1 MIKTEKNIFRQTR
14 IIYFLSLVFSIV
26 IVNNAVSQTASSG
39 SVLLASLDKKEAI
52 KAVSTVNTGNVVFPE
67 ILKGNEEQA
76 LEYIENFSEKRRGYL
91 VSMYNKGQR
100 LLPQAAAILKAHGLP
115 EELKVLLALESAY
128 NPNARSKAGA
138 VGYWQFMDNVA
149 KEYGMKI
156 AQLQAKQKKIKGSK
170 HAKNKAIARR
180 RMADDRKNF
189 IKSTTAAARYLC
201 DRRKNLNDNWLLM
214 VASYNCGV
222 GNVWNA
228 MEKSGVEN
236 PGFWDIK
243 DDLPAETRAYV
254 MNFITL
260 NVIFANYDNFINNN
274 MVFKEE
280 KIVFPVRYDEV
291 PSDAGIDASSVSK
304 LQ

>member
-1 MIKTEKNIFRQTR
+1 MTETRINIFRHASFH
-14 IIYFLSLVFSIV
+14 YFLALVLCTV
-26 IVNNAVSQTASSG
+26 IVSKAVSQSVSSTN
-39 SVLLASLDKKEAI
+39 VLLASLDKAEAETM
-52 KAVSTVNTGNVVFPE
+52 AASVNTGNIVFPE

-91 VSMYNKGQR
+91 VSMYQKGQK
-100 LLPQAAAILKAHGLP
+100 LLPRAASILKDHGLP

-156 AQLQAKQKKIKGSK
+156 AQIQARQKRIKGSK
-170 HAKNKAIARR
+170 RIKNKTVARR
-180 RMADDRKNF
+180 RMVDDRKNF

-201 DRRKNLNDNWLLM
+201 DRRRNLNDNWLLM

-236 PGFWDIK
+236 PTFWDIK
-243 DDLPAETRAYV
+243 DNLPSETRAYV
-254 MNFITL
+254 MNFIAL

-274 MVFKEE
+274 LVFKEQ
-280 KIVFPVRYDEV
+280 KIVFPIRYDEV
-291 PSDAGIDASSVSK
+291 PSDANIDASSVSR